1 MSELSDQFE
10 NRLRTASHAAILLAL
25 GVLAL
30 LHLRVVIEPFILAVL
45 IFFLLAP
52 GAHWLNDRGVP
63 LFAAY
68 AFVVAALGAII
79 GIIGWW
85 LYQDITKFADGIP
98 EYTDKL
104 HEKIEYWD
112 DELERAG
119 ITITFAG
126 LSDSINSEAID
137 SLLMS
142 TFGEITN
149 FLSMMFTVFI
159 FLVFII
165 LEAETLPKRLSAAYS
180 TDANEKMN
188 TIIHDIGKGVNKY
201 VVVKT
206 IVSIG
211 TAFVTGACLFAAGV
225 PGWFLWSVL
234 TFILNY
240 VPYIGSL
247 FALIPPL
254 ILGFILLS
262 PSIAIALAIILIV
275 NQQIWGQFI
284 ENKMFGASLD
294 ISPVV
299 LLLVTAFWFWLWGIM
314 GMVLA
319 VPMAVI
325 AKIVL
330 GNIEET
336 RPISILLSERPP
348 SSEEE

>member
-1 MSELSDQFE
+1 MSELSDVFE
-10 NRLRTASHAAILLAL
+10 KRLRTMSHAAILFAL
-25 GVLAL
+25 GVMAL
-30 LHLRVVIEPFILAVL
+30 LYLRVVIEPFIIALL

-68 AFVVAALGAII
+68 TMVVAALGSMI
-79 GIIGWW
+79 GLIGWW
-85 LYQDITKFADGIP
+85 LYQDLTNFADGIP
-98 EYTDKL
+98 EYTEKL
-104 HEKIEYWD
+104 NEKIAYWD
-112 DELERAG
+112 GKEIAG
-119 ITITFAG
+119 FT
-126 LSDSINSEAID
+126 LSLSGVSNSNAVD
-137 SLLMS
+137 DLLMS
-142 TFGEITN
+142 TFGGITN
-149 FLSMMFTVFI
+149 FLSMMFTVLV

-180 TDANEKMN
+180 NDANEKMKG
-188 TIIHDIGKGVNKY
+188 IINDIGKGVNKY

-206 IVSIG
+206 LVSFG
-211 TAFVTGACLFAAGV
+211 TAFVTGACLFAAGI

-234 TFILNY
+234 TFLLNY

-262 PSIAIALAIILIV
+262 PSIAITLAIILIV

-348 SSEEE
+348 EPEEE